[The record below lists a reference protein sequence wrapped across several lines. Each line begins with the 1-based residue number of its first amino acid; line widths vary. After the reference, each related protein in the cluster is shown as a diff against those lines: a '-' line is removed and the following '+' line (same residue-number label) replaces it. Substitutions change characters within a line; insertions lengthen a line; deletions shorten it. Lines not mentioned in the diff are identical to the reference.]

1 MQSEN
6 SLTVVSLAFKRKVF
20 FMTFAESYKFSS
32 LMKIYVM
39 LLHPLFQ
46 LKYRMDPEVPRFY
59 RFLMLY
65 SRLSLVFGLSFW
77 LMRDIDNYNDLSG

>member
-1 MQSEN
+1 
-6 SLTVVSLAFKRKVF
+6 
-20 FMTFAESYKFSS
+20 
-32 LMKIYVM
+32 MKIYVM

-46 LKYRMDPEVPRFY
+46 LKYRMDPEMPRFY

-77 LMRDIDNYNDLSG
+77 LMRDISNFSDLGGQE